1 MHSQEIDKLADAL
14 AKAQLEM
21 ESAKMDSTN
30 PHFRSSYADMASV
43 VRASRPHLAK
53 HGLAVVQCTS
63 ATPDGVVTIKTML
76 MHSSGQWISSDFS
89 VKPAKTDMQGIGS
102 AITYAR
108 RYCYSS
114 LVGITSS
121 NDDDDGEAAVGR
133 APEAPRKISAE
144 QLAEL
149 NAALE
154 GHDDIRQLLLAK
166 HSSLSSVSADRFGA
180 IMNHVKVL
188 IQKKAT
194 DVK

>member
-43 VRASRPHLAK
+43 VKASRPHLAK
-53 HGLAVVQCTS
+53 HGIAVVQCTS

-133 APEAPRKISAE
+133 HAEAAKKISSE
-144 QLAEL
+144 QLIEL
-149 NAALE
+149 NTALE
-154 GHDDIRQLLLAK
+154 GHEDIKHLLLAK
-166 HSSLSSVSADRFGA
+166 HHSLASITTDRFAA
-180 IMNHVKVL
+180 IMNHVKIL
-188 IQKKAT
+188 IQKKSA
-194 DVK
+194 